1 MNRNYDAITFISK
14 YLYFTNRVGN
24 FADIVKIA
32 SMYIKTTFKDSK
44 KVIISS
50 LKKKTQKYIKMQSI
64 AVFLD
69 ITKVVG
75 SW

>member
-44 KVIISS
+44 KVKIINKFI
-50 LKKKTQKYIKMQSI
+50 KKKDSKIH
-64 AVFLD
+64 
-69 ITKVVG
+69 
-75 SW
+75 